1 MELDKEKYAEWSLKR
16 LEILEQM
23 NRMEKIM
30 DMLAEQATSIA
41 NNWKELNRQL
51 SEIGL
56 EDD

>member
-1 MELDKEKYAEWSLKR
+1 MQLDKEKYAEWSHKR

-23 NRMEKIM
+23 NRMERIM